1 MKYLQEVVKNYII
14 PNLRWYMSN
23 EAADKSGVHLMETGF
38 YKQRAPNMPVQCSWL
53 PVIRS

>member
-38 YKQRAPNMPVQCSWL
+38 YKQRAPNMPVQCS
-53 PVIRS
+53 